1 MPRIVALDIDSQ
13 AAQVVIVE
21 RRPTGTS
28 VRHAGQF
35 QLDQDAGSYTPQ
47 QTAELIRRELGN
59 LKLSKAKAV
68 VLVGGDDVQY
78 RLIDLPPAPKDD
90 LPDMVRFQSVREF
103 AAADEDSS
111 LDFLPLRGD
120 ASTPHQ
126 VLAARLRATTETR
139 ARALCDEFDLD
150 LARLVPRG
158 VSLAA
163 ACQRLMPEL
172 ATGKHLIAAP
182 VGNQLEMVLLRDGA
196 VILLRRAR
204 VTGEHASD
212 AAVLGELRRTVA
224 AAAAQLEGPVDSAV
238 LVGDS
243 LPFTDSSSESNSWGQ
258 LTTLDLSKLLR
269 DWGVAAAS
277 QPGESTRLAAVLEA
291 ALMEAERSAPALDFA
306 NPRQRVV
313 VETPKRT
320 RILGAVAAATVLIAA
335 GLYILNQSWRLD
347 RETARVNAMAA
358 GHRAA
363 LEKIEPYVE
372 RAEAIEKWMAT
383 DVTWLDELDR
393 ATVALRPKQLDDP
406 EYDAESDV
414 LVKSIRTRRPDV
426 NAPGGGVLEL
436 DTLAKDSD
444 ALAPLESRLRDDK
457 HDLRSGNVG
466 REPAGGEYSL
476 SVKYDVTV
484 KSAASNPSE
493 AAK

>member
-1 MPRIVALDIDSQ
+1 MPRIVAFDIDSV
-13 AAQVVIVE
+13 AAQVVVVE

-35 QLDQDAGSYTPQ
+35 QLDEAGGYTPGQ
-47 QTAELIRRELGN
+47 LAELLRKELGSV
-59 LKLSKAKAV
+59 KLSGAKAV
-68 VLVGGDDVQY
+68 ALVGGDDVQY

-103 AAADEDSS
+103 AAADEDSP

-120 ASTPHQ
+120 ETAPHQ
-126 VLAARLRATTETR
+126 VLAARLRAASAAR
-139 ARALCDEFDLD
+139 ARELCESLD
-150 LARLVPRG
+150 VELARLVPRG
-158 VSLAA
+158 VAIIS

-182 VGNQLEMVLLRDGA
+182 VGNQLEMVLMRDGA

-212 AAVLGELRRTVA
+212 TAVLSEMRRTVA

-238 LVGDS
+238 LVGDK
-243 LPFTDSSSESNSWGQ
+243 LPFTDSATESGSWGQ
-258 LTTLDLSKLLR
+258 LVALDVSKLLR
-269 DWGVAAAS
+269 EWDVPPAPQS
-277 QPGESTRLAAVLEA
+277 GESTRLAAVLEA
-291 ALMEAERSAPALDFA
+291 ALMEAERTAPALDFA

-320 RILGAVAAATVLIAA
+320 RILGAVAAAVVVIAG
-335 GLYILNQSWRLD
+335 GLYVFNQLWRLD
-347 RETARVNAMAA
+347 RETARLNAMA
-358 GHRAA
+358 GDQRAA
-363 LEKIEPYVE
+363 LEKLEPYVE
-372 RAEAIEKWMAT
+372 RAAAMEKWLAT

-393 ATVALRPKQLDDP
+393 AVGSIRPKQLDDP
-406 EYDAESDV
+406 EYAAEADV
-414 LVKSIRTRRPDV
+414 LVKSIRTRKPDL
-426 NAPGGGVLEL
+426 NASGGGVLEL
-436 DTLAKDSD
+436 DTLAKNSD
-444 ALAPLESRLRDDK
+444 ALGPLEARLREGK
-457 HDLRSGNVG
+457 RMLRSGNIG
-466 REPAGGEYSL
+466 REAGEGEYGL

-484 KSAASNPSE
+484 PPETTGPVE